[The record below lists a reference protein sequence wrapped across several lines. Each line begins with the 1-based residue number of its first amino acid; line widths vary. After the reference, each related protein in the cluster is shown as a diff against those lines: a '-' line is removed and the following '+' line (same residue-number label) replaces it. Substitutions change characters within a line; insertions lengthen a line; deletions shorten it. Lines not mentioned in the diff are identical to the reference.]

1 MDKQN
6 QVAAM
11 DKTVVV
17 VTDREASV
25 LVAGNM
31 EAAAAVSAA
40 WATKLAHKKSFFFI
54 FIFLVPLGFQ
64 AQSFSL

>member
-1 MDKQN
+1 MDKQD

-11 DKTVVV
+11 DKTVGV
-17 VTDREASV
+17 VTDRKAAV

-40 WATKLAHKKSFFFI
+40 WATELAHKKSFFF
-54 FIFLVPLGFQ
+54 
-64 AQSFSL
+64 